1 MHDFDY
7 DAMQKKRIA
16 RGASHMKRGSKS
28 KKRTLPSDYLTAAQK
43 RRLNGP
49 VSTYKLDEPMS
60 WESFKAMP
68 EDLQKQYILRLQENY
83 GANDEM
89 IGKMFK
95 KSDTVVLRLRN
106 ALNIKPIGKCKLNRN
121 EKAIRDAKW
130 DAFCNGVVGGKPGE
144 PKKIENDEV
153 EETCDEIDDFVG
165 FGDPEIEVEVEVE
178 EPVKAP
184 EQIEI
189 EEMEPIEEP
198 IEEPVKAPEKD
209 KSVDFLMTEK
219 LDVTFVSDS
228 GDLETVF
235 QLLKQLGSHAGRCRI
250 RIEIEAV

>member
-28 KKRTLPSDYLTAAQK
+28 KKCTLPSDYLTAAQK

-49 VSTYKLDEPMS
+49 VSTYKLDEPMN

-68 EDLQKQYILRLQENY
+68 EDLQKKYILNLQETY
-83 GANDEM
+83 QAND
-89 IGKMFK
+89 KMFAK
-95 KSDTVVLRLRN
+95 LFGKSDVTVGEHRKRLRLN
-106 ALNIKPIGKCKLNRN
+106 PIGQSRMTRD
-121 EKAIRDAKW
+121 EVTVRDAKW

-144 PKKIENDEV
+144 PKKIENNEA
-153 EETCDEIDDFVG
+153 EESYDEIDNFVG
-165 FGDPEIEVEVEVE
+165 FGDPEVE

-189 EEMEPIEEP
+189 EEMDPIEEP
-198 IEEPVKAPEKD
+198 VEEPVKAPEKE

-219 LDVTFVSDS
+219 LDVTFMSDS
-228 GDLETVF
+228 GDLDTVF

-250 RIEIEAV
+250 RIEIEAI

>member
-28 KKRTLPSDYLTAAQK
+28 KKCTLPSDYLTAAQK

-49 VSTYKLDEPMS
+49 VSTYKLDEPMN

-68 EDLQKQYILRLQENY
+68 EDLQKKYILNLQETY
-83 GANDEM
+83 QANNDM
-89 IGKMFK
+89 LGKMFGVTGVSVCK
-95 KSDTVVLRLRN
+95 MRH
-106 ALNIKPIGKCKLNRN
+106 ALGIKAMGQSKMTHD
-121 EKAIRDAKW
+121 EVAVRDAKW

-144 PKKIENDEV
+144 PKKIENNEA
-153 EETCDEIDDFVG
+153 EELHDEINNFVG
-165 FGDPEIEVEVEVE
+165 FGDPEVE
-178 EPVKAP
+178 

-189 EEMEPIEEP
+189 KEMGPIEEP
-198 IEEPVKAPEKD
+198 IEEPVEEAVKTPEKE
-209 KSVDFLMTEK
+209 KPVDFLMTEK

-235 QLLKQLGSHAGRCRI
+235 RLLKQLGSHAGKCRI
-250 RIEIEAV
+250 HIEIEAI

>member
-16 RGASHMKRGSKS
+16 RGASHMKHNRKGCS
-28 KKRTLPSDYLTAAQK
+28 LPSDYLTAAQK

-68 EDLQKQYILRLQENY
+68 EDLQKKYILNLQETY
-83 GANDEM
+83 QANNDM
-89 IGKMFK
+89 LGKMFGVT
-95 KSDTVVLRLRN
+95 SVSVCRIRN
-106 ALNIKPIGKCKLNRN
+106 ALGIKAMGQSKMTHD
-121 EKAIRDAKW
+121 EVAVRDAKW

-144 PKKIENDEV
+144 PKKIENNEV
-153 EETCDEIDDFVG
+153 EEPHDEIDDFVG
-165 FGDPEIEVEVEVE
+165 FSDPEVE
-178 EPVKAP
+178 

-189 EEMEPIEEP
+189 EEIEPIK
-198 IEEPVKAPEKD
+198 EPVEEFIKAPEKE
-209 KSVDFLMTEK
+209 KPVDFLMTEK

>member
-28 KKRTLPSDYLTAAQK
+28 KKCTLPSDYLTDAQK

-68 EDLQKQYILRLQENY
+68 EDLQKKYILNLQETYQANNDMLGQMFGVTGVSVCKMRHALGI
-83 GANDEM
+83 GAMGQSKMTRDE
-89 IGKMFK
+89 
-95 KSDTVVLRLRN
+95 VAV
-106 ALNIKPIGKCKLNRN
+106 
-121 EKAIRDAKW
+121 RDAKW

-144 PKKIENDEV
+144 PKKIENNEI
-153 EETCDEIDDFVG
+153 EELHDEINNFVG
-165 FGDPEIEVEVEVE
+165 FGDPEVE
-178 EPVKAP
+178 

-189 EEMEPIEEP
+189 KEMGPIEEP
-198 IEEPVKAPEKD
+198 IEEPVKAPEKE

-235 QLLKQLGSHAGRCRI
+235 QLLKQLGSHAGKCRI
-250 RIEIEAV
+250 HIEIEAI

>member
-16 RGASHMKRGSKS
+16 RGASHMKRGSK
-28 KKRTLPSDYLTAAQK
+28 KCTLPSDYLTAAQK

-49 VSTYKLDEPMS
+49 VSTYKLDEPMN

-68 EDLQKQYILRLQENY
+68 EDLQKKYILNLQETY
-83 GANDEM
+83 QANNDM
-89 IGKMFK
+89 LGKMFGVTGVSVCK
-95 KSDTVVLRLRN
+95 IRH
-106 ALNIKPIGKCKLNRN
+106 ALGIKAMGQSKMTRD
-121 EKAIRDAKW
+121 EVAVRDAKW

-144 PKKIENDEV
+144 PKKIENNEVDE
-153 EETCDEIDDFVG
+153 THDEINNFVG
-165 FGDPEIEVEVEVE
+165 FGDPEVE

-189 EEMEPIEEP
+189 KEMGPIEEP
-198 IEEPVKAPEKD
+198 VEEPVKAPEKE

-219 LDVTFVSDS
+219 LNVTFVSDS

-235 QLLKQLGSHAGRCRI
+235 RLLKQLGSHAGKCRI
-250 RIEIEAV
+250 HIEIEAI

>member
-16 RGASHMKRGSKS
+16 RGASHMKHNRKGCS
-28 KKRTLPSDYLTAAQK
+28 LPSDYLTAAQK

-49 VSTYKLDEPMS
+49 VSTYKLDEPMN

-68 EDLQKQYILRLQENY
+68 EDLQKKYILNLQETY
-83 GANDEM
+83 QANNDM
-89 IGKMFK
+89 LGKMFGVTGV
-95 KSDTVVLRLRN
+95 SVCRMRN
-106 ALNIKPIGKCKLNRN
+106 ALGIKAMGQSKMTHD
-121 EKAIRDAKW
+121 EVSVRDAKW

-144 PKKIENDEV
+144 PKKIENNEV
-153 EETCDEIDDFVG
+153 EEPHDEIDDFVG
-165 FGDPEIEVEVEVE
+165 ISDPEVE

-184 EQIEI
+184 ERIEI
-189 EEMEPIEEP
+189 EEIEP
-198 IEEPVKAPEKD
+198 IEEPVKVPEKE
-209 KSVDFLMTEK
+209 KPVDFLMTEK

>member
-28 KKRTLPSDYLTAAQK
+28 KKCTLPSDYLTDAQK

-49 VSTYKLDEPMS
+49 VSTYKLDEPMN

-68 EDLQKQYILRLQENY
+68 EDLQKKYILNLQETY
-83 GANDEM
+83 QANNDM
-89 IGKMFK
+89 LGKMFGVTGVSVCK
-95 KSDTVVLRLRN
+95 MRH
-106 ALNIKPIGKCKLNRN
+106 ALGIGAMGQSKMTRD
-121 EKAIRDAKW
+121 EVAVRDAKW
-130 DAFCNGVVGGKPGE
+130 HAFCNGVVGGKPGE
-144 PKKIENDEV
+144 PKKIENNEV
-153 EETCDEIDDFVG
+153 EELHDEINNFVG
-165 FGDPEIEVEVEVE
+165 ISDPEVE
-178 EPVKAP
+178 

-189 EEMEPIEEP
+189 KEMGPIEEP
-198 IEEPVKAPEKD
+198 AEEPVDEPVKAPEKE

-235 QLLKQLGSHAGRCRI
+235 RLLKQLGSHAGRCRI

>member
-16 RGASHMKRGSKS
+16 LGASHMKRGSKS
-28 KKRTLPSDYLTAAQK
+28 KKCTLPSDYLTAAQK

-49 VSTYKLDEPMS
+49 VSTYKLDEPMN

-68 EDLQKQYILRLQENY
+68 EDLQKKYILNLQETY
-83 GANDEM
+83 QANNDM
-89 IGKMFK
+89 LGKMFGVTGVSVCK
-95 KSDTVVLRLRN
+95 MMH
-106 ALNIKPIGKCKLNRN
+106 ALGIKAMGQSKMTHD
-121 EKAIRDAKW
+121 EVAVRDAKW

-144 PKKIENDEV
+144 PKKIENNEA
-153 EETCDEIDDFVG
+153 EELHDEINNFVG
-165 FGDPEIEVEVEVE
+165 FGDPEVE
-178 EPVKAP
+178 

-189 EEMEPIEEP
+189 KEMGPIEEP
-198 IEEPVKAPEKD
+198 IEEPVKAPEKE

>member
-16 RGASHMKRGSKS
+16 HGAAHMKHNRKGCS
-28 KKRTLPSDYLTAAQK
+28 LPSDNLTAAQK

-49 VSTYKLDEPMS
+49 VSTYKLDEPMN

-68 EDLQKQYILRLQENY
+68 EDLQKKYILNLQETY
-83 GANDEM
+83 QANNDM
-89 IGKMFK
+89 LGKMFGVTGV
-95 KSDTVVLRLRN
+95 SVCRMRH
-106 ALNIKPIGKCKLNRN
+106 ALGVSAMGQSKMTRD
-121 EKAIRDAKW
+121 EVAVRDAKW

-144 PKKIENDEV
+144 PKKIENNEVDEPH
-153 EETCDEIDDFVG
+153 DEIDDFVG
-165 FGDPEIEVEVEVE
+165 ISDPEVE

-189 EEMEPIEEP
+189 EEMGLIEEP
-198 IEEPVKAPEKD
+198 VEEPVKAPEKE

-228 GDLETVF
+228 GDLEAVF
-235 QLLKQLGSHAGRCRI
+235 RLLKQLGSHAGKCRI
-250 RIEIEAV
+250 HIEIEAI

>member
-28 KKRTLPSDYLTAAQK
+28 KKCTLPSDYLTAAQK

-49 VSTYKLDEPMS
+49 VSTYKLDEPMN

-68 EDLQKQYILRLQENY
+68 EDLQKKYILNLQETY
-83 GANDEM
+83 QANDKM
-89 IGKMFK
+89 IAKLFG
-95 KSDTVVLRLRN
+95 KSDVTVGEHRKRLG
-106 ALNIKPIGKCKLNRN
+106 LKPTGKSRMTRD
-121 EKAIRDAKW
+121 EVAVRDAKW

-144 PKKIENDEV
+144 PKKIENNEI
-153 EETCDEIDDFVG
+153 EELHDEIDDFIG
-165 FGDPEIEVEVEVE
+165 FGDPEIE

-189 EEMEPIEEP
+189 EEIEPIEEP
-198 IEEPVKAPEKD
+198 VEEPVKAPEKE

-235 QLLKQLGSHAGRCRI
+235 QILKQLGSHAGRCRI
-250 RIEIEAV
+250 HIEIEAV

>member
-16 RGASHMKRGSKS
+16 RGASHMKRGSK
-28 KKRTLPSDYLTAAQK
+28 KCTLPSDYLTAAQK

-49 VSTYKLDEPMS
+49 VSTYKLDEPMN

-68 EDLQKQYILRLQENY
+68 EDLQKKYILNLQETY
-83 GANDEM
+83 QANNDM
-89 IGKMFK
+89 LGKMFGVTGVSVCK
-95 KSDTVVLRLRN
+95 MRH
-106 ALNIKPIGKCKLNRN
+106 ALGIGAMGQSKMTRD
-121 EKAIRDAKW
+121 EVAVRDAKW

-144 PKKIENDEV
+144 PKKIENNEV
-153 EETCDEIDDFVG
+153 EELHDEINNFVG
-165 FGDPEIEVEVEVE
+165 FGDPEIE

-189 EEMEPIEEP
+189 KEMDSIEEP
-198 IEEPVKAPEKD
+198 IEESVKTSEKE

-228 GDLETVF
+228 GDLETAF
-235 QLLKQLGSHAGRCRI
+235 QLLKQLGFHAGRCRI
-250 RIEIEAV
+250 HIEIEAI

>member
-28 KKRTLPSDYLTAAQK
+28 NKCTLPSDYLTAAQK

-49 VSTYKLDEPMS
+49 VSTYKLDEPMN

-68 EDLQKQYILRLQENY
+68 EDLQKQYILNLQNTY
-83 GANDEM
+83 QANDKM
-89 IGKMFK
+89 VGKMFG
-95 KSDTVVLRLRN
+95 KSDVTVGEYRKKLGL
-106 ALNIKPIGKCKLNRN
+106 KPIGKSRMTRD
-121 EKAIRDAKW
+121 EATVRDAKW

-144 PKKIENDEV
+144 PKKIENN
-153 EETCDEIDDFVG
+153 
-165 FGDPEIEVEVEVE
+165 EVE

-189 EEMEPIEEP
+189 EEMDPIKEPVEEP
-198 IEEPVKAPEKD
+198 VEEPVKTPEKE

-219 LDVTFVSDS
+219 LNVTFVSDS
-228 GDLETVF
+228 GDLEAVF
-235 QLLKQLGSHAGRCRI
+235 QLLKQLGSHAGKCRI
-250 RIEIEAV
+250 HVEIEAL

>member
-28 KKRTLPSDYLTAAQK
+28 KKCTLPSDYLTAAQK

-68 EDLQKQYILRLQENY
+68 EDLQKKYILNLQETY
-83 GANDEM
+83 QTNDKM
-89 IGKMFK
+89 IAKLFG
-95 KSDTVVLRLRN
+95 KSDVTVGEHRKRLG
-106 ALNIKPIGKCKLNRN
+106 LNPIGKSKMSRD
-121 EKAIRDAKW
+121 EIAVRDAKW

-144 PKKIENDEV
+144 PKKIENNEV
-153 EETCDEIDDFVG
+153 EELHDEINDFVG
-165 FGDPEIEVEVEVE
+165 FGDPEVE
-178 EPVKAP
+178 

-189 EEMEPIEEP
+189 EEVEP
-198 IEEPVKAPEKD
+198 IEEPVEEPVKTPEKE

-228 GDLETVF
+228 GDLETAF
-235 QLLKQLGSHAGRCRI
+235 HLLKQLGSHTGKCRI
-250 RIEIEAV
+250 HIEIEAL

>member
-28 KKRTLPSDYLTAAQK
+28 KKCTLPSDYLTAAQK

-106 ALNIKPIGKCKLNRN
+106 ALNIKPIGKCKLNIFF
-121 EKAIRDAKW
+121 KAKSDYKW
-130 DAFCNGVVGGKPGE
+130 DVFCNGVVGGKPGE
-144 PKKIENDEV
+144 PKKIENNEV
-153 EETCDEIDDFVG
+153 EEPHDEIDDFVG
-165 FGDPEIEVEVEVE
+165 FGDPEVG

-198 IEEPVKAPEKD
+198 VEEPVKAPEKE

>member
-16 RGASHMKRGSKS
+16 RGASHMKHGSKS
-28 KKRTLPSDYLTAAQK
+28 KKCTLPSDYLTAAQK

-49 VSTYKLDEPMS
+49 VSTYKLDEPMN

-68 EDLQKQYILRLQENY
+68 EDLQKKYILNLQETY
-83 GANDEM
+83 QANDKM
-89 IGKMFK
+89 IAKLFG
-95 KSDTVVLRLRN
+95 KSDVTVGEHRKRLG
-106 ALNIKPIGKCKLNRN
+106 LKPTGKSRMTRD
-121 EKAIRDAKW
+121 EVAVRDAKW

-144 PKKIENDEV
+144 PKKIENNEL
-153 EETCDEIDDFVG
+153 EEPHDEIDDFVG
-165 FGDPEIEVEVEVE
+165 FGDPEIE
-178 EPVKAP
+178 

-189 EEMEPIEEP
+189 KEIEPIEELA
-198 IEEPVKAPEKD
+198 KAPEKE

-235 QLLKQLGSHAGRCRI
+235 QILKQLGSHAGRCRI

>member
-28 KKRTLPSDYLTAAQK
+28 KKCTLPSDYLTAAQM

-49 VSTYKLDEPMS
+49 VSTYKLDEPMN

-68 EDLQKQYILRLQENY
+68 EDLQKKYILRLQENY

-95 KSDTVVLRLRN
+95 KSDTIALRLRN
-106 ALNIKPIGKCKLNRN
+106 TLNIKPLGNCKLNRK

-130 DAFCNGVVGGKPGE
+130 DAFCNGVVGGKPGKPE
-144 PKKIENDEV
+144 KVENKDV
-153 EETCDEIDDFVG
+153 EESYDEINDFIG
-165 FGDPEIEVEVEVE
+165 FGDPEIE

-189 EEMEPIEEP
+189 KEMDPIEES
-198 IEEPVKAPEKD
+198 IKAPEKE
-209 KSVDFLMTEK
+209 KPVDFLMTEK
-219 LDVTFVSDS
+219 LDVTFVNDS
-228 GDLETVF
+228 GDLETAF
-235 QLLKQLGSHAGRCRI
+235 QLLKQLGFHAGKCRI
-250 RIEIEAV
+250 HIEIEAI

>member
-16 RGASHMKRGSKS
+16 RGASHMKRGSK
-28 KKRTLPSDYLTAAQK
+28 KCTLPSDYLTAAQK

-49 VSTYKLDEPMS
+49 VSTYKLDEPMN

-68 EDLQKQYILRLQENY
+68 EDLQKKYILNLQETY
-83 GANDEM
+83 QANNDM
-89 IGKMFK
+89 LGKMFGVSGVSVCK
-95 KSDTVVLRLRN
+95 MRR
-106 ALNIKPIGKCKLNRN
+106 ALGVGAMGQNKMTRD
-121 EKAIRDAKW
+121 EVAVRDAKW

-144 PKKIENDEV
+144 PKKIENNEV
-153 EETCDEIDDFVG
+153 EELHDEINDFVG
-165 FGDPEIEVEVEVE
+165 FGDPEVE
-178 EPVKAP
+178 EPVKVP

-189 EEMEPIEEP
+189 EEMDPIK
-198 IEEPVKAPEKD
+198 EPVEESVEESVKTPEKE

-219 LDVTFVSDS
+219 LNVTFVSDS

-235 QLLKQLGSHAGRCRI
+235 QLLKQLGSHAGKCRI
-250 RIEIEAV
+250 HIEIEAI

>member
-16 RGASHMKRGSKS
+16 RGASHMKHNRKGCS
-28 KKRTLPSDYLTAAQK
+28 LPSDYLTAAQK

-68 EDLQKQYILRLQENY
+68 EDLQKKYILNLQETY
-83 GANDEM
+83 QTNDKM
-89 IGKMFK
+89 IAKLFG
-95 KSDTVVLRLRN
+95 KSDVTVGEHRKRLG
-106 ALNIKPIGKCKLNRN
+106 LKPIGKSRMTRD
-121 EKAIRDAKW
+121 EVAVRDAKW

-144 PKKIENDEV
+144 PKKIENNEI
-153 EETCDEIDDFVG
+153 EELHDEINDFVG
-165 FGDPEIEVEVEVE
+165 FGDPEVE

-189 EEMEPIEEP
+189 EEMEPIEELVEELIKTP
-198 IEEPVKAPEKD
+198 EKEEP
-209 KSVDFLMTEK
+209 VDFLMTEK
-219 LDVTFVSDS
+219 LDVTFMSDS

-235 QLLKQLGSHAGRCRI
+235 QLLKQLGSHAGKCRI
-250 RIEIEAV
+250 HIEIEAL

>member
-16 RGASHMKRGSKS
+16 RGASHMKHNRKGCS
-28 KKRTLPSDYLTAAQK
+28 LPSDYLTAAQK

-68 EDLQKQYILRLQENY
+68 EDLQKKYILNLQETY
-83 GANDEM
+83 QTNDKM
-89 IGKMFK
+89 IAKLFG
-95 KSDTVVLRLRN
+95 KSDVTVGEHRKRLG
-106 ALNIKPIGKCKLNRN
+106 LNPIGKSRMTRD
-121 EKAIRDAKW
+121 EVAVRDAKW

-144 PKKIENDEV
+144 PKKIKNNEV
-153 EETCDEIDDFVG
+153 EELHDEINDFVG
-165 FGDPEIEVEVEVE
+165 FGDPEVE

-189 EEMEPIEEP
+189 EEMDPIEEP
-198 IEEPVKAPEKD
+198 VEEPVKAPEKE

-219 LDVTFVSDS
+219 LDVTFMSDS

-235 QLLKQLGSHAGRCRI
+235 QLLKQLGSHAGKCRI
-250 RIEIEAV
+250 HIEIEAV

>member
-16 RGASHMKRGSKS
+16 RGAAHMKHGSKS
-28 KKRTLPSDYLTAAQK
+28 KKCTLPSDYLTDAQK

-68 EDLQKQYILRLQENY
+68 EDLQKKYILNLRETYQATDIML
-83 GANDEM
+83 
-89 IGKMFK
+89 GKMFK
-95 KSDTVVLRLRN
+95 KADVTIGDIRRKLGVN
-106 ALNIKPIGKCKLNRN
+106 PIGKRMMNHDELI
-121 EKAIRDAKW
+121 IRDAKW
-130 DAFCNGVVGGKPGE
+130 NAFCNGVVGGKPGE
-144 PKKIENDEV
+144 PKKIENNEV
-153 EETCDEIDDFVG
+153 EEPHDEIDDFVG
-165 FGDPEIEVEVEVE
+165 ISDPKVE
-178 EPVKAP
+178 

-189 EEMEPIEEP
+189 EEMDPIKEPV
-198 IEEPVKAPEKD
+198 EEPVKTPEKE

-228 GDLETVF
+228 GDLEMAF
-235 QLLKQLGSHAGRCRI
+235 QLLKQLGSHTGKCRI
-250 RIEIEAV
+250 HIEIEAL

>member
-28 KKRTLPSDYLTAAQK
+28 KKCTLPSDYLTAAQK

-49 VSTYKLDEPMS
+49 VSTYKLDEPMN

-68 EDLQKQYILRLQENY
+68 EDLQKKYILGLQENY

-95 KSDTVVLRLRN
+95 KSDTVALRVRN
-106 ALNIKPIGKCKLNRN
+106 ALNIKPLGKCKLNRN

-130 DAFCNGVVGGKPGE
+130 EAFCNGVVGGKPGE
-144 PKKIENDEV
+144 PKKFENNEV
-153 EETCDEIDDFVG
+153 EESHDEINDFVG
-165 FGDPEIEVEVEVE
+165 FGDPEIE
-178 EPVKAP
+178 EPVKVP

-189 EEMEPIEEP
+189 EEIEPIEESV
-198 IEEPVKAPEKD
+198 EEPVKEPEKE

-228 GDLETVF
+228 GDLETIF

>member
-7 DAMQKKRIA
+7 DTMQKKRIA
-16 RGASHMKRGSKS
+16 RGASHMKHGSKS
-28 KKRTLPSDYLTAAQK
+28 KKCTLPSDYLTAAQK

-49 VSTYKLDEPMS
+49 VSTYKLDEPMK

-68 EDLQKQYILRLQENY
+68 EDLQKKYILNLQETY
-83 GANDEM
+83 QANDKM
-89 IGKMFK
+89 IAKLFG
-95 KSDTVVLRLRN
+95 KSDVTVGEHRKRLG
-106 ALNIKPIGKCKLNRN
+106 LNPIGKSRMTRD
-121 EKAIRDAKW
+121 EVAVRDAKW
-130 DAFCNGVVGGKPGE
+130 NAFCNGVVGGKPGE
-144 PKKIENDEV
+144 PKKIENNEV
-153 EETCDEIDDFVG
+153 EELHDDIDDFVG
-165 FGDPEIEVEVEVE
+165 FGDPEIE

-189 EEMEPIEEP
+189 EEIESIEEP
-198 IEEPVKAPEKD
+198 VEEPVKAPEKE

-228 GDLETVF
+228 GDLETIF

>member
-16 RGASHMKRGSKS
+16 RGASHMKRGSK
-28 KKRTLPSDYLTAAQK
+28 KCTLPSDYLTAAQK

-49 VSTYKLDEPMS
+49 VSTYKLDEPMN

-68 EDLQKQYILRLQENY
+68 EDLQKKYILNLQETY
-83 GANDEM
+83 QANNDM
-89 IGKMFK
+89 LGKMFGVSGVSVCK
-95 KSDTVVLRLRN
+95 MRR
-106 ALNIKPIGKCKLNRN
+106 ALGVGAMGQNKMTRD
-121 EKAIRDAKW
+121 EVAVRDAKW

-144 PKKIENDEV
+144 PKKIENNEV
-153 EETCDEIDDFVG
+153 EELHDEINDFVG
-165 FGDPEIEVEVEVE
+165 FGDPEVE

-189 EEMEPIEEP
+189 EEMNPIKESVEEP
-198 IEEPVKAPEKD
+198 VEEPVKTPEKE

>member
-28 KKRTLPSDYLTAAQK
+28 KKCTLPSDYLTDAQK

-49 VSTYKLDEPMS
+49 VITYKLDEPMS

-68 EDLQKQYILRLQENY
+68 EDLQKKYILNLQETY
-83 GANDEM
+83 QANNDM
-89 IGKMFK
+89 LGKMFGVTGVSVCK
-95 KSDTVVLRLRN
+95 MRH
-106 ALNIKPIGKCKLNRN
+106 ALGIKAMGQSKMTHD
-121 EKAIRDAKW
+121 EVAVRDAKW

-144 PKKIENDEV
+144 PKKIENNEAEELHDE
-153 EETCDEIDDFVG
+153 TNNFVG
-165 FGDPEIEVEVEVE
+165 FGDPEVEEQIEIKEMGPIEEPVE
-178 EPVKAP
+178 EPVK
-184 EQIEI
+184 
-189 EEMEPIEEP
+189 
-198 IEEPVKAPEKD
+198 EPVKAPEKE

>member
-1 MHDFDY
+1 MNDFDY

-16 RGASHMKRGSKS
+16 RGAAHMKR
-28 KKRTLPSDYLTAAQK
+28 KRKGCSLPSDNLTAAQK

-68 EDLQKQYILRLQENY
+68 EDLQKQYILNLQNTY
-83 GANDEM
+83 QANDKM
-89 IGKMFK
+89 IGKMFG
-95 KSDTVVLRLRN
+95 KSDVTVGEYRKKLGIN
-106 ALNIKPIGKCKLNRN
+106 SIGIPKISHD
-121 EKAIRDAKW
+121 EKTVRDAKW
-130 DAFCNGVVGGKPGE
+130 TAFCNGVVGGKPGE
-144 PKKIENDEV
+144 PKKIENNEV
-153 EETCDEIDDFVG
+153 EESYDETDDFVG
-165 FGDPEIEVEVEVE
+165 FGDPEVEERIEIEEMDPIEEPVE

-184 EQIEI
+184 EKE
-189 EEMEPIEEP
+189 
-198 IEEPVKAPEKD
+198 

-219 LDVTFVSDS
+219 LDVTFMSDS

>member
-28 KKRTLPSDYLTAAQK
+28 KKCTLPSDYLTAAQK

-68 EDLQKQYILRLQENY
+68 EDLQKQYILNLQNTY
-83 GANDEM
+83 QANDKM
-89 IGKMFK
+89 VGKMFG
-95 KSDTVVLRLRN
+95 KSDVTVGEYRKKLG
-106 ALNIKPIGKCKLNRN
+106 LNPIGKSRMTHD
-121 EKAIRDAKW
+121 EVAVRDAKW

-144 PKKIENDEV
+144 PKKIENNEV
-153 EETCDEIDDFVG
+153 EEPHDEIDDFVG
-165 FGDPEIEVEVEVE
+165 ISDPEVE

-184 EQIEI
+184 KQIEI
-189 EEMEPIEEP
+189 EEMGPIEESV
-198 IEEPVKAPEKD
+198 EEPVKAPEKE

-219 LDVTFVSDS
+219 LNVTFVSDS

-235 QLLKQLGSHAGRCRI
+235 QLLKQLGSHAGKCRI
-250 RIEIEAV
+250 HIEIEAL

>member
-1 MHDFDY
+1 MNDFDY
-7 DAMQKKRIA
+7 DVMQKKRIA
-16 RGASHMKRGSKS
+16 RGASRMKRGSKS
-28 KKRTLPSDYLTAAQK
+28 KKCTLPSDYLTAAQK

-49 VSTYKLDEPMS
+49 VSTYKLDEPMN

-68 EDLQKQYILRLQENY
+68 EDLQKKYILGLQEMY
-83 GANDEM
+83 QANDKM
-89 IGKMFK
+89 IAKLFG
-95 KSDTVVLRLRN
+95 KSDVTVGEHRKRLG
-106 ALNIKPIGKCKLNRN
+106 LNPIGKSKMTRD
-121 EKAIRDAKW
+121 EKTVCDAKW

-153 EETCDEIDDFVG
+153 EEFCNEIDD
-165 FGDPEIEVEVEVE
+165 EVEG
-178 EPVKAP
+178 PVKAP

-189 EEMEPIEEP
+189 EEMDPIEES
-198 IEEPVKAPEKD
+198 IKAPEKE
-209 KSVDFLMTEK
+209 KPVDFLMTEK

-235 QLLKQLGSHAGRCRI
+235 QLLKQLGSHAGKCRI